1 MIIQSAMASHLKA
14 SVFAS
19 PTRRPASSASKVW
32 SRHNWLAVC
41 TARLGQ
47 LRPDERL
54 IAVESMARAMWL
66 DVGTFDP
73 VIAAEMEY
81 QTWLAGDPAAE
92 LDGEVASL

>member
-1 MIIQSAMASHLKA
+1 MIIQSAMASHLPA

-19 PTRRPASSASKVW
+19 PTRRPVAAASKVW
-32 SRHNWLAVC
+32 PRNNWLAVC

-47 LRPDERL
+47 LRPDEGV
-54 IAVESMARAMWL
+54 IAVASKARAMWL

-81 QTWLAGDPAAE
+81 ETWLAGDPEAE
-92 LDGEVASL
+92 LDAEIPSL